1 MLEICRLLT
10 ISTLERCTVRRIVGG
25 PGLDWGQSREL
36 LEAPE
41 RRKRGVN
48 TLC

>member
-25 PGLDWGQSREL
+25 PGLDWGQSHVL